1 MKNRPASTHGFA
13 LVIALSLMA
22 FILLLILSITTLVR
36 VETQSANIQLAQL
49 EARMNAQLGAMVA
62 LGDLQRY
69 TGPDQRV
76 TARSDILLAPGAS
89 GPAGQQKWTG
99 VWSSKETTNDPLDAV
114 DGLGGRQPRWL
125 VSGNG
130 SDPNAAPLDPNV
142 ELTVETIDLATVGG
156 SVTNQSNQDDTV
168 KAPKVEILGKNDV
181 PEGHYAYWVSDE
193 GVKARVNMAD
203 PHLVSDPY
211 DPNNPDTYGAY
222 YRTAMAQV
230 ADPTAVSNSAG
241 VQLLTGTSSRWK
253 DETQDPGKIGSLK
266 NIPMFLEDDLGGV
279 DLSNVSREFF
289 HDFTVHSSG
298 VLANT
303 KDGGLKRDLSTAL
316 LSLPSDM
323 QEGGINSPI
332 FPPASQSSGPGEMD
346 PGGPKWEQL
355 SDYYKLAYG
364 NSNLPSA
371 APIDLRMPTNEQ
383 VGFTPVIT
391 RSNFFVHGFAERNP
405 AREASGNWCDNSDPG
420 TLPGSDSADWTNSD
434 SDWYRARGY
443 RYSLGMFP
451 LVTLWNP
458 YDRDMVLGDLG
469 LEFELP
475 KIDIVDGPGSTTSVA
490 AVGNYTSKW
499 NGSSGDVKRF
509 TVKFVIQG
517 GSLQDGVLKAGEAV
531 NFSPPTN
538 ATYNA
543 STPTDNVLVARA
555 SAPFVN
561 GFFTPPVAS
570 NSNAVFWENPAQLAT
585 NYASWSRS
593 RLSLNFAPT
602 NGNSSLWRQLVML
615 YSSPDTASSQ
625 FIPENRFK
633 TIEINATGKFD
644 SGWQQPRVILT
655 NRVMG
660 NEQTGDYNLHINGG
674 GLLNSN
680 YQDPLGGGAGTSYF
694 SDFVGSAGNSQAG
707 STDQIVGNELCGNG
721 LGLYNPWGAIG
732 AMRFPRV
739 PARTWANTG
748 SEAAIH
754 LFLNMNPTA
763 PVIHKE
769 PNITWDGGNDRMA
782 ESNVYSKGHV
792 KPWVNADETMY
803 YDEHIAAG
811 TYDLQARVGFSNN
824 MGDGGSERMVLFEV
838 PDNIP
843 LSIGQLAHANLM
855 NFDVFS
861 AGSTS
866 PAIGNCVAGVGGK
879 WNSHTLQTYAT
890 PTYAIGNSV
899 ANPFL
904 PLDSTEEWF
913 SSVRQPWVK
922 NVPAAHYDYSYKLN
936 DALWDEYFF
945 SGITDPNPTFPL
957 PNSRLSPSNSTSN
970 NPDLTTENRAAANLL
985 LDGAFNINSTSVAAW
1000 ESVLGAMRDIET
1012 LGHSLDPTLR
1022 HNFARFNEPMMGM
1035 PAAGESVP
1043 QLSSKDELVAGYRN
1057 LTDAQIASL
1066 ASEIVDEIRLRSAT
1080 PDQNGDKYPFLSL
1093 SEFINRSPQS
1103 NTQDFAKRGALQAA
1117 IDKANLNGLEAA
1129 NTGLWAESAEYPLYY
1144 EASGDTPIIDRPKA
1158 DGMPG
1163 AFMQSDLLAK
1173 IGAFIQARSD
1183 TFTIRS
1189 YGSSREQFGSEDGS
1203 RAYYEMVVQR
1213 TPAYVD
1219 LGNDAYEDAA
1229 LNVNQEFGRKYEIK
1243 SQRWVATDGI

>member
-1 MKNRPASTHGFA
+1 MKSRPASNHGFA

-49 EARMNAQLGAMVA
+49 EARMNAQLGAMIA

-76 TARSDILLAPGAS
+76 TARADILLAPGADETDL
-89 GPAGQQKWTG
+89 PTAGQQRWTG
-99 VWSSKETTNDPLDAV
+99 VWSSKQSTSDALDTA
-114 DGLGGRQPRWL
+114 DGLEGHKARWL

-130 SDPNAAPLDPNV
+130 NNPSVPTLDPNV
-142 ELTVETIDLATVGG
+142 ALTFETADLATLGG
-156 SVTNQSNQDDTV
+156 SVTNKSNQDDTA
-168 KAPKVEILGKNDV
+168 KAPKVEILGDDDV
-181 PEGHYAYWVSDE
+181 TEGHYAYWVSDE

-203 PHLVSDPY
+203 PHLLSVTPE
-211 DPNNPDTYGAY
+211 AEY

-241 VQLLTGTSSRWK
+241 VQLLTGTNSRWK
-253 DETQDPGKIGSLK
+253 DEAQDPGKIGSLK

-355 SDYYKLAYG
+355 SDYYKLAYA
-364 NSNLPSA
+364 NSNLPSDA
-371 APIDLRMPTNEQ
+371 TINLRMPTNEQ

-391 RSNFFVHGFAERNP
+391 RSNFFVQGFAERNP
-405 AREASGNWCDNSDPG
+405 AREASGNWCDNTDPG
-420 TLPGSDSADWTNSD
+420 TLPGSNWADWTNSD

-469 LEFELP
+469 IEFELP
-475 KIDIVDGPGSTTSVA
+475 RIDIVDAPGSTTSVA
-490 AVGNYTSKW
+490 STGILTSKW
-499 NGSSGDVKRF
+499 NGTSAAVKRF

-517 GSLQDGVLKAGEAV
+517 VTLKAGEAV

-543 STPTDNVLVARA
+543 STPTENLLVERA

-570 NSNAVFWENPAQLAT
+570 TSNAVFWDNLAQLQT
-585 NYASWSRS
+585 NSASWSKS
-593 RLSLNFAPT
+593 RLSLNFT
-602 NGNSSLWRQLVML
+602 SNGSLWRQLVML
-615 YSSPDTASSQ
+615 YSSPDTGAGSQ
-625 FIPENRFK
+625 FIPENRLK
-633 TIEINATGKFD
+633 TIAINGTGVFT
-644 SGWQQPRVILT
+644 SNWQQPRVILT
-655 NRVMG
+655 NRLMG
-660 NEQTGDYNLHINGG
+660 KGPSGEYDLHINGG

-694 SDFVGSAGNSQAG
+694 SDFVGPAGNSQAG
-707 STDQIVGNELCGNG
+707 STDQILGNELSADG

-732 AMRFPRV
+732 AMRFPKV
-739 PARTWANTG
+739 PTRTWGNTNN
-748 SEAAIH
+748 EAEIH

-769 PNITWDGGNDRMA
+769 PNITWDELNKSMA
-782 ESNVYSKGHV
+782 QSNVYSQGHV
-792 KPWVNADETMY
+792 QPWVNADETMY
-803 YDEHIAAG
+803 YDDHIAAG
-811 TYDLQARVGFSNN
+811 TYDLQARVGFSNTVS
-824 MGDGGSERMVLFEV
+824 DGSERMVLFEV

-843 LSIGQLAHANLM
+843 LSIGQLTHANLM

-899 ANPFL
+899 ANPLL
-904 PLDSTEEWF
+904 PLASTEEWF
-913 SSVRQPWVK
+913 SSVRKPWVK

-957 PNSRLSPSNSTSN
+957 PNSRLNPSNSTSSN
-970 NPDLTTENRAAANLL
+970 SDLTIENRAAANLL

-1000 ESVLGAMRDIET
+1000 ESVIGAMRDIET
-1012 LGHSLDPTLR
+1012 QGHEIEDKPQLR

-1035 PAAGESVP
+1035 PTTGESVP

-1093 SEFINRSPQS
+1093 SEFINRSPLS
-1103 NTQDFAKRGALQAA
+1103 DTQDFAMRGALQAA
-1117 IDKANLNGLEAA
+1117 IDKANLNGLESA

-1229 LNVNQEFGRKYEIK
+1229 LNVNQKFGRKYEIK
-1243 SQRWVATDGI
+1243 SQRWVAADEI